1 MVCVSQMMNSTTT
14 TTTSTTLDT
23 SEFVAKMTVLETTLA
38 GLVGKQDELMSHLTV
53 IMEGLKVSNPEAAEE
68 INTVLEEFTD
78 DPVCDGEPTPK
89 VMAIRAYNKYRDV
102 DIPYQACSWGC
113 GFELKNTAKQ
123 PMYAHQFVCKLKQ
136 PKKEK
141 LPKKE
146 KKTPKKEKK

>member
-102 DIPYQACSWGC
+102 DIPYQACGNKGLGC
-113 GFELKNTAKQ
+113 GFELRNTARQ
-123 PMYAHQFVCKLKQ
+123 PMYAHQFRCKYKI
-136 PKKEK
+136 PK
-141 LPKKE
+141 PQKE